1 MDAGIAVVLGA
12 VSAAIGTGSGALFTA
27 WAQKNSAATN
37 ARAEHL
43 RQRREPRET
52 SYRELGSAVNSL
64 LTLFAYPTES
74 LTFTEEHEV
83 RVEEAVE
90 TIAGRSVDVS
100 LKGPAPVA
108 EAAEKVIGDSRAVL
122 RAYQHAFAS
131 MTVAMRARGRGELE
145 PPRLSDIVS
154 PPIGELQGCLFSA
167 DESLNEF
174 LALAR
179 IALDDDGS
187 R

>member
-27 WAQKNSAATN
+27 WAQRNSAATN

-52 SYRELGSAVNSL
+52 SYRELGTAVNAL
-64 LTLFAYPTES
+64 LTLFANPTES
-74 LTFTEEHEV
+74 LTFTREYEV
-83 RVEEAVE
+83 RVKEAVE
-90 TIAGRSVDVS
+90 SIAGRSVDVS
-100 LKGPAPVA
+100 LKGPPPVA

-122 RAYQHAFAS
+122 RAYQNAFI
-131 MTVAMRARGRGELE
+131 AMSAAVDAGGRGEAM
-145 PPRLSDIVS
+145 PARLSDIIN
-154 PPIGELQGCLFSA
+154 PLIGDLQGSLHSA

-179 IALDDDGS
+179 IALDDDGT